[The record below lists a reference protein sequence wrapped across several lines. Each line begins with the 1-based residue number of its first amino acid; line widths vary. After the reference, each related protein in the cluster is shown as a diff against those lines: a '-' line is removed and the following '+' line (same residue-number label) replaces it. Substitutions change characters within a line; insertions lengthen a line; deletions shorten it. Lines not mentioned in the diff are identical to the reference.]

1 MGCRFLLQ
9 GLFPTQGLNPC
20 LPALA
25 CGFFT
30 TEPWVYS
37 KKQVFYGPAPSIPFF
52 FFQKMMIISDI
63 LYICLDTCYKI
74 HRLEHLCV
82 CLWMPLVNMCVFL
95 CIHILVEHYRH
106 YLTSFHFTLDF
117 GDSATSVHLDL
128 PIIFH
133 NCIIFFCMLA
143 SSFFYQCQTNV
154 CSGCFNLLLSQI
166 TLPWKTFYLCHFLQ
180 VLVVIAVG
188 YSWKLNCLLKVH
200 EHFEKYLTFWM
211 LLLLFHC

>member
-1 MGCRFLLQ
+1 
-9 GLFPTQGLNPC
+9 
-20 LPALA
+20 
-25 CGFFT
+25 
-30 TEPWVYS
+30 
-37 KKQVFYGPAPSIPFF
+37 
-52 FFQKMMIISDI
+52 MIISNI

-82 CLWMPLVNMCVFL
+82 CLWIPLVNMCVFL

-154 CSGCFNLLLSQI
+154 CWDCFNLLLSQI

-180 VLVVIAVG
+180 VLVVIAIG